1 VIAPGDTQ
9 ALPRIPVPGTPVD
22 AGLPTVALTL
32 GPAAPEG
39 RTEGRTEARPAPEV
53 VAPADPE
60 PATAEAASHERIYE
74 EAMATIAALASTWST
89 AVQQASGRH
98 RAAA

>member
-1 VIAPGDTQ
+1 
-9 ALPRIPVPGTPVD
+9 
-22 AGLPTVALTL
+22 
-32 GPAAPEG
+32 
-39 RTEGRTEARPAPEV
+39 
-53 VAPADPE
+53 VAPADKE